1 MSRDR
6 SSPIPNLNN
15 NLGTY
20 QYIIA
25 ILGKVIFKNPRDIS
39 MASNLVHLLHYL
51 SDLMSVD
58 KHTLAIFYT
67 SFAFVGVLGL
77 IWYTS
82 RETEEE
88 KVAERRRMR

>member
-1 MSRDR
+1 
-6 SSPIPNLNN
+6 
-15 NLGTY
+15 
-20 QYIIA
+20 
-25 ILGKVIFKNPRDIS
+25 
-39 MASNLVHLLHYL
+39 MASNLVHLLHYF

-67 SFAFVGVLGL
+67 GFAFVGVLGL

-88 KVAERRRMR
+88 KAAERRRMQ

>member
-1 MSRDR
+1 
-6 SSPIPNLNN
+6 
-15 NLGTY
+15 
-20 QYIIA
+20 
-25 ILGKVIFKNPRDIS
+25 
-39 MASNLVHLLHYL
+39 
-51 SDLMSVD
+51 MSVD

-88 KVAERRRMR
+88 KAAEKKRME